1 MTDALPQLMSVIG
14 VEIGSVNTR
23 AFLFD
28 LVEDSYRLIA
38 SSVSPSTYAE
48 PVFDVGD
55 AIFEVISRLEEVT
68 GRVFF
73 DHEGNLMMPS
83 QPNGEGIDHFV
94 LTTSCVPEINL
105 VVFGLL
111 NEVSLESG
119 RRLAYATYAQVVE
132 AIGLNDRRPLHIQ
145 LDAVL
150 GSRPDLILL
159 TGGTDGG
166 ANRSMVRNAELVGS
180 VVQILPRERRPQVLY
195 CGNAS
200 LADELRNSIDRFTSV
215 RVVRNIRPSLEQEIL
230 EPALEQLNAMIME
243 KTFEKVGGLQR
254 ISALC
259 RIAPQLSNQGF
270 HRIIRF
276 LGQIYDPA
284 KGVLGVDVGASF
296 TLGAYANSRTSTL
309 NTFNYGLG
317 SGISE
322 LLERT
327 DIRDITRWLTEP
339 LSDEDARDHLQQ
351 RSLYPQDLARTP
363 GELSL
368 ELAAARQVLRLVMRD
383 LAARAALP
391 TSRFEPIVISGSA
404 LSRTVT
410 PVQSLMTILDGIQP
424 LGILPLILDK
434 HGVMPI
440 LGAIAEFNPEL
451 VVQVLESTAFTNL
464 ATVVNV
470 DSKARHGATVL
481 HARLDYADG
490 SFKETEVKQGSI
502 SALPLA
508 SGTSGQL
515 QLRMLRR
522 GEIEDTAVLNE
533 PIKVRGGVCGLVLD
547 ARGRPL
553 KLPADDEKRQA
564 RLKEWELLLR
574 VI

>member
-28 LVEDSYRLIA
+28 LVEDSYRLIG

-383 LAARAALP
+383 LAARPALP

-522 GEIEDTAVLNE
+522 GEIEDTSVLNE

>member
-1 MTDALPQLMSVIG
+1 
-14 VEIGSVNTR
+14 
-23 AFLFD
+23 
-28 LVEDSYRLIA
+28 
-38 SSVSPSTYAE
+38 
-48 PVFDVGD
+48 
-55 AIFEVISRLEEVT
+55 
-68 GRVFF
+68 
-73 DHEGNLMMPS
+73 
-83 QPNGEGIDHFV
+83 
-94 LTTSCVPEINL
+94 
-105 VVFGLL
+105 
-111 NEVSLESG
+111 
-119 RRLAYATYAQVVE
+119 
-132 AIGLNDRRPLHIQ
+132 
-145 LDAVL
+145 VL

-200 LADELRNSIDRFTSV
+200 LADELRNSIDRLTSV